1 MRSAIA
7 LEWEKSAS
15 SLIAPSTAL
24 PQNGSA
30 ARAPSSC
37 AGVTASKQHPHST
50 HSWSSGLP
58 LRTSSS
64 NGTTASFA
72 LSCARLRAAASRTS
86 PLQLAHSRFR
96 RASISAGTTCARWRG
111 NSPRRSAAPK
121 ASVNSRPCRARMRS
135 AAVGGT
141 AGRWPAAGVA
151 TASVRQSASAVHRW
165 PMGAYYAPRPVTGR
179 QGGEGMKAA
188 AVVADILKREGV
200 KFLIGY
206 PVNPIIEAAAEADI
220 RTIIVRQER
229 VGLHMAD
236 ALSRISSGERIGVF
250 AMQHGPGTEN
260 SFGGVAQAFGDSVPI
275 VVLPGGY
282 PRHLL
287 NITPN
292 FSSWLNYQ
300 HVTKWAEQVILPQ
313 HVPDAMRRAFTQVKN
328 GRPRPVLVEIPVDVM
343 REEVPDGWTYTPA
356 PRLRVAPDPKS
367 VSEVAAALVAAERPV
382 IYAGQGV
389 HYAKAWTQLREL
401 AELLE
406 APVTTSLQG
415 KSAFPETHA
424 LSLGSGGRSISKQ
437 LHHFLTN
444 ADLIFGIGC
453 SFASTNYGVP
463 MPKGK
468 KLVHATLDPLDINKD
483 VRAEMALVGD
493 AALTLDALLGEVRDR
508 LKGKPRGRMP
518 AVTVEISRLKTE
530 WMAQWMPRLTAKTT
544 PLSPYRVIYDL
555 LHTVDV
561 PNTIITHDAGSPR
574 DQISPF
580 WEPIAPLTYIGWG
593 KTTQLGYGLGLAMGA
608 KLAQPDK
615 LCVNVWGDAAIG
627 FTGMDFET
635 AVRERIPILS
645 VLLNNFSM
653 AIELKVMKVA
663 TEKYRSTDISG
674 HYADMARAFGGHGER
689 VTEPGEIIPA
699 IKRAV
704 RKTEEGVPALLE
716 FITEKAVD
724 FSIYGSGTGG
734 G

>member
-1 MRSAIA
+1 
-7 LEWEKSAS
+7 
-15 SLIAPSTAL
+15 
-24 PQNGSA
+24 
-30 ARAPSSC
+30 
-37 AGVTASKQHPHST
+37 
-50 HSWSSGLP
+50 
-58 LRTSSS
+58 
-64 NGTTASFA
+64 
-72 LSCARLRAAASRTS
+72 
-86 PLQLAHSRFR
+86 
-96 RASISAGTTCARWRG
+96 
-111 NSPRRSAAPK
+111 
-121 ASVNSRPCRARMRS
+121 
-135 AAVGGT
+135 
-141 AGRWPAAGVA
+141 
-151 TASVRQSASAVHRW
+151 
-165 PMGAYYAPRPVTGR
+165 MGAYYAPRPAPPGKETGKRR
-179 QGGEGMKAA
+179 QRMKAA
-188 AVVADILKREGV
+188 AVVAEILKREGV

-206 PVNPIIEAAAEADI
+206 PVNQIIEAAAEADI

-236 ALSRISSGERIGVF
+236 ALSRVTSGDRIGVF

-275 VVLPGGY
+275 VVIPGGY

-300 HVTKWAEQVILPQ
+300 HVTKWAEQVIMPQ

-356 PRLRVAPDPKS
+356 PRLRVAPDPRA
-367 VSEVAAALVAAERPV
+367 VTDVAAALVAAERPV

-453 SFASTNYGVP
+453 SFATTNYGVA

-468 KLVHATLDPLDINKD
+468 RIAHATLDPTDINKD
-483 VRAEMALVGD
+483 VPAELALVGD
-493 AALTLDALLGEVRDR
+493 AGLTLQALLVEVKDR
-508 LKGKPRGRMP
+508 LKGSPRGRFS
-518 AVTVEISRLKTE
+518 AVTQEIKDLKSE
-530 WMAQWMPRLTAKTT
+530 WLAKWTPRLTQDTK
-544 PLSPYRVIYDL
+544 PLSPYRVIWDL
-555 LHTVDV
+555 MHTVDV
-561 PNTIITHDAGSPR
+561 ANTIITHDAGSPR

-580 WEPIAPLTYIGWG
+580 WEPIAPLSYIGWG

-608 KLAQPDK
+608 KLAAPEK

-645 VLLNNFSM
+645 ILLNNFSM
-653 AIELKVMKVA
+653 AIELKIMKTA
-663 TEKYRSTDISG
+663 TAKYRSTDISG
-674 HYADMARAFGGHGER
+674 DYAAMARAFGGHGER
-689 VTEPGEIIPA
+689 VTEPSEIVPA
-699 IKRAV
+699 IRRAIK
-704 RKTEEGVPALLE
+704 KTQEGTPALLE
-716 FITEKAVD
+716 FLTEKAED
-724 FSIYGSGTGG
+724 FSMF
-734 G
+734 